1 MQATI
6 RLIIN
11 TALGHPMRFFMLLVA
26 FTAVISMSGCES
38 TYYNAMEKVGVHKRD
53 ILVDR
58 VGEAKEAQA
67 DAQEQF
73 KDALT
78 EFRSVV
84 SFDGGN
90 LESHYNR
97 LNNEFEDSEAA
108 AKEVTDR
115 INSVESVAEALFEE
129 WQDEL
134 KLYTNDRLRADS
146 ANKLQATKRQY
157 SALIKSMRRAEK
169 SIDPVLNAL
178 RDNVLYLKHNL
189 NASAIGALKGEL
201 AGIDRDVQQLIS
213 AMEKAITESDAFI
226 KQLK

>member
-1 MQATI
+1 
-6 RLIIN
+6 
-11 TALGHPMRFFMLLVA
+11 MRFLILLLA
-26 FTAVISMSGCES
+26 SAAMFSIAGCES

-58 VGEAKEAQA
+58 VSEAKDAQE

-84 SFDGGN
+84 SFNGGN

-97 LNNEFEDSEAA
+97 LNSEFEDSEAA

-115 INSVESVAEALFEE
+115 INKVESVAEALFDE

-134 KLYTNDRLRADS
+134 KLYSNDRLRADS

-157 SALIKSMRRAEK
+157 TTLIKSMRRAEK

-189 NASAIGALKGEL
+189 NASAISALKGEL
-201 AGIDRDVQQLIS
+201 AGIDRDVQQLIG
-213 AMEKAITESDAFI
+213 AMEKAINESDAFI